1 MQLNPPRWL
10 VLPLVALSSGAI
22 ALPALSHGTA
32 VEYEVG
38 TAVAVS
44 ALYDTGEPMAQA
56 QVAVFTPDDPTTPWL
71 TGTTDLDGTF
81 LFMPDPAIPGNW
93 EVQVRQAG
101 HGEILVIPMA
111 APTATSEAP
120 AEMGGE
126 ESAEVPVDGAEVAEA
141 IAMAAPSSSP
151 QRSSA
156 ALSPVQ
162 RWTMIGAIIWGFVG
176 TAFFFSP
183 RKPVSDPAGEA

>member
-1 MQLNPPRWL
+1 MPNPPQWL
-10 VLPLVALSSGAI
+10 MVPLLALSSGAI
-22 ALPALSHGTA
+22 ALPAVAHGTA

-56 QVAVFTPDDPTTPWL
+56 QVSVFAPDDPTNPWM
-71 TGTTDLDGTF
+71 TGTTDLDGNF

-101 HGEILVIPMA
+101 HGDIIVIPMD
-111 APTATSEAP
+111 APTAASTA
-120 AEMGGE
+120 AEPTAGE
-126 ESAEVPVDGAEVAEA
+126 TAAVEPEGAEVAEA
-141 IAMAAPSSSP
+141 IAPEVPPATP
-151 QRSSA
+151 RRSA
-156 ALSPVQ
+156 AQLSPVQ

-176 TAFFFSP
+176 TAFFFSSRQP
-183 RKPVSDPAGEA
+183 ASKPTGEA